1 VAPAEVTTTLA
12 DVYRRW
18 ASRPGDDLVAVLV
31 DRGRQRHVTRRE
43 VTRAVAGA
51 SIGMRAL
58 GVGPGDRVVIA
69 HPTSLEFLAAF
80 WATQLIGAIAV
91 PAWPPPVT
99 GKLWGAAR
107 LRRVLACVDARAVCM
122 DESAHRRLETESWPS
137 LPPLVP
143 AAEADGPAEEPTS
156 RPGPDDVALLQ
167 FTSGSTSAPRGCA
180 LDHRAVVGNVA
191 RLADRFGVEP
201 REAGVVWCPLHHD
214 MGLIGGVVFP
224 VFRDV
229 TSVLQRPE
237 DFMANPLSW
246 LRLMAQHRAVIT
258 TAPNFALAL
267 VNRKLRGN
275 APDLDL
281 SHLRQLI
288 LGGEP
293 IGVGVVREFL
303 DTLAPCRLAETALHP
318 AYGLSE
324 HVVLAASSP
333 GGVRLVSRP
342 PRATPD
348 TGGDDDAPGRAGPRL
363 VVSLGR
369 PLPGTEIR
377 IARDGRRCDD
387 GEAGEVHLRSASLMR
402 GYWQDEQA
410 TSDVTSGG
418 WLRTGDLGFMQGGE
432 LYVLGR
438 VNEVIIVAGRN
449 VPPGDV
455 EAAAASVPGVRAGSV
470 AACGTEQD
478 GTQGV
483 LVLAEYRGTD
493 AVAARRYIA
502 AACRRDLDL
511 VPRKVVLVR
520 RGTLP
525 KTTSGKI
532 RRLEARR
539 LYEAGAMTDRFDDG

>member
-1 VAPAEVTTTLA
+1 VAAAEATTTLA

-18 ASRPGDDLVAVLV
+18 ASRPADDLVAVLV
-31 DRGRQRHVTRRE
+31 DRGRQRQVTRRE
-43 VTRAVAGA
+43 VTTAVAGA

-58 GVGPGDRVVIA
+58 GVGRGDRVVIA
-69 HPTSLEFLAAF
+69 HPTGLEFLAAF

-91 PAWPPPVT
+91 PAWPAPAT

-107 LRRVLACVDARAVCM
+107 LRRVLACVHARAVAM
-122 DESAHRRLETESWPS
+122 DETAHHRLEEESWPS

-143 AAEADGPAEEPTS
+143 AAMADEPGEEPAS
-156 RPGPDDVALLQ
+156 RPCPDDIALLQ

-267 VNRKLRGN
+267 VNRKLRGQ

-281 SHLRQLI
+281 SNLRQLI

-293 IGVGVVREFL
+293 ISAGVVREFVE
-303 DTLAPCRLAETALHP
+303 TLAPSRLAETALHP

-333 GGVRLVSRP
+333 GGVRKASWP
-342 PRATPD
+342 PRATVG
-348 TGGDDDAPGRAGPRL
+348 TGGGDPPGRRAPRL

-369 PLPGTEIR
+369 PLPDTEIR
-377 IARDGRRCDD
+377 ITRDGRACDD

-402 GYWQDEQA
+402 RYWQDEQA
-410 TSDVTSGG
+410 TSDVMSDG
-418 WLRTGDLGFMQGGE
+418 WLRTGDLGFMQAGE

-438 VNEVIIVAGRN
+438 AKEVIIVAGRN
-449 VPPGDV
+449 VLPGDV
-455 EAAAASVPGVRAGSV
+455 ETAAASVPGVRPGSV

-483 LVLAEYRGTD
+483 LVLAEYRGND
-493 AVAARRYIA
+493 AVAARRCIA
-502 AACRRDLDL
+502 AACRRDLDV

-532 RRLEARR
+532 QRLEARR
-539 LYEAGAMTDRFDDG
+539 LYEAGAITDRFDDG